1 MVHMMRLVVSQGGRQ
16 MRVWDW
22 RRSSVQPG
30 GDGVNFHGDKLRVKP
45 DMDVFELEIS
55 TVNPGG

>member
-1 MVHMMRLVVSQGGRQ
+1 